1 MGGGPISPS
10 SKPIP
15 ITPLTPCRATIDDL
29 DDITWIAV
37 NGSPDNPGTDHRFP
51 YRDKYP
57 QDFWKWTRI
66 EHEELFER
74 PDKLVILVVTA
85 PVLDDGEV
93 VHQPV
98 SYGVWDLKV
107 TSDFIPGDHGI
118 DERRDANK
126 KHMEAYAKALP
137 AGLKKYFKQFGSDQ
151 IPLWEVV
158 THPDFRRRGAART
171 TASPL
176 IHIVRH
182 GQSLHNVDHG
192 YSHRDPPLTD
202 QGHETTKQIQIPAIP
217 DLIAISPM
225 TRTIQTA
232 MNAFPSIAG
241 PAPNGTKAKFP
252 YLNFSECPQEWDHP
266 PHSIEAATIRA
277 EKVRRRLKEL
287 SKVYKNIVL
296 ITHRGFIAFLVKG
309 DRYDVCE
316 TRSYRFGTDEETE
329 EDALRFG
336 VNVDTKAQ
344 QDFGPTL
351 LVPHTT
357 QSNLNA

>member
-1 MGGGPISPS
+1 
-10 SKPIP
+10 
-15 ITPLTPCRATIDDL
+15 
-29 DDITWIAV
+29 
-37 NGSPDNPGTDHRFP
+37 
-51 YRDKYP
+51 
-57 QDFWKWTRI
+57 
-66 EHEELFER
+66 
-74 PDKLVILVVTA
+74 
-85 PVLDDGEV
+85 
-93 VHQPV
+93 
-98 SYGVWDLKV
+98 
-107 TSDFIPGDHGI
+107 
-118 DERRDANK
+118 
-126 KHMEAYAKALP
+126 ME
-137 AGLKKYFKQFGSDQ
+137 
-151 IPLWEVV
+151 
-158 THPDFRRRGAART
+158 T

-182 GQSLHNVDHG
+182 GQSLHNIDRG
-192 YSHRDPPLTD
+192 YPHRDPPLTD
-202 QGHETTKQIQIPAIP
+202 QGHETTKQIQIPVIP
-217 DLIAISPM
+217 DLIVISPM

-232 MNAFPSIAG
+232 MNFFPSIAG
-241 PAPNGTKAKFP
+241 SSASSGTEVQIWPDLREAHDAICNKGISRADISAKFP
-252 YLNFSECPQEWDHP
+252 HLNFSECPQEWDHP

-329 EDALRFG
+329 QDALRFG